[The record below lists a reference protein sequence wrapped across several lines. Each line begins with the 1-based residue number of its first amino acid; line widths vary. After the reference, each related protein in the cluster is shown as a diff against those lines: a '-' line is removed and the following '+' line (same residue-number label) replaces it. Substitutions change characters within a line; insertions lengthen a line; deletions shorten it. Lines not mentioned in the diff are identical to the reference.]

1 MKTENILLVYYLVE
15 LMLTY
20 FELQLKKDK
29 FYDE

>member
-1 MKTENILLVYYLVE
+1 MKSENILLVYYLVE

-20 FELQLKKDK
+20 FEVQLKKDK